1 MGSNLFNKIKLL
13 KHIGPGADF
22 ASSSRK
28 IILSTAKKPH
38 YQILFKKQLQQTL
51 ILSMAMGMAVILLVI
66 VGRISSLPLEGLSPE
81 LIASLN
87 SKDLTLE
94 QENLSFN
101 IQLASAK
108 YYKESTTQVTMV
120 LNNDLDS
127 AAMQKQ
133 ADNIDSLIKKLAL

>member
-1 MGSNLFNKIKLL
+1 MGSNLFNKIKSL
-13 KHIGPGADF
+13 KQIRPEADF
-22 ASSSRK
+22 ALSSRR

-38 YQILFKKQLQQTL
+38 YQILFRKQLQQTL
-51 ILSMAMGMAVILLVI
+51 TLSAAMGMAVILLII

-81 LIASLN
+81 LISSLN
-87 SKDLTLE
+87 NKDLTLE

-101 IQLASAK
+101 IQLAEAK
-108 YYKESTTQVTMV
+108 YYKESTNQITMA

-133 ADNIDSLIKKLAL
+133 ADNIDLLIKELVL